1 MLCHKYRTGF
11 IIYFECFFLVKES
24 GLILLQTM
32 PGRIDI
38 EVFKTDLLAQFK
50 DIVSVH
56 DIHIWQLTANKVVS
70 TAHIIFQNTH
80 VSGTQKNHTKSIAPF
95 RLIAF

>member
-1 MLCHKYRTGF
+1 M
-11 IIYFECFFLVKES
+11 KES

-32 PGRIDI
+32 PGSIDI
-38 EVFKTDLLAQFK
+38 EVFKSDLLAQFK

-56 DIHIWQLTANKVVS
+56 DIHIWQLTANKLVS

-80 VSGTQKNHTKSIAPF
+80 VSGTQN
-95 RLIAF
+95 